1 MRRVVPTE
9 YEAPEVEEIGAVTD
23 LTGGNTPSETGDNLD
38 FDVGT
43 ADDAVS

>member
-1 MRRVVPTE
+1 MSRIMPPE

-23 LTGGNTPSETGDNLD
+23 LTGGNTATEEGDNLD

-43 ADDAVS
+43 VDDTVS

>member
-1 MRRVVPTE
+1 MRRVMPTE

-23 LTGGNTPSETGDNLD
+23 LTGGNTATEEGDNLN

-43 ADDAVS
+43 VDDAVS